1 VQVSPTP
8 SSGQKSYAGGEMSD
22 GERAIFYFLGQCLVA
37 PENAAIII
45 DEPEAH
51 VHKSILQQ
59 LWNSIEL
66 PQR

>member
-1 VQVSPTP
+1 
-8 SSGQKSYAGGEMSD
+8 MSD

-45 DEPEAH
+45 DEPEAP